1 MTDKQ
6 LLLSCKKNKICV
18 KINIKDDILYQK
30 EKYMSFS
37 IQFIGATETV
47 KNPSP
52 IELIYL
58 FFD

>member
-30 EKYMSFS
+30 EKYMSF
-37 IQFIGATETV
+37 
-47 KNPSP
+47 
-52 IELIYL
+52 
-58 FFD
+58 